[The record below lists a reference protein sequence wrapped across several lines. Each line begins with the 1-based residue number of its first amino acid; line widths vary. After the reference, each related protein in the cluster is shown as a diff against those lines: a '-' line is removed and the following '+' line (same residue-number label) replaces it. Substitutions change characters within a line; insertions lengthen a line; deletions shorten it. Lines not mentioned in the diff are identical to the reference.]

1 MTPFSDV
8 NDVTPGLMVAAKYND
23 LLYRGV
29 VRTFGTDNIFEV
41 SIVLRKKKIIQ
52 GCVCMCVCKLESN
65 SLHTHLTVYFL
76 VIFL

>member
-41 SIVLRKKKIIQ
+41 SIVLRKKKSFKAV
-52 GCVCMCVCKLESN
+52 CVCVCVNSN
-65 SLHTHLTVYFL
+65 LTVYTH
-76 VIFL
+76 I